1 MGKTMGSNKRKELGA
16 LAVSQIN
23 RRGINFVGGVTGL
36 GLNVTQ
42 TGSRSWILRYQVAGV
57 RKDMGLGGYPDVTLA
72 QAKELARAARIKLS
86 QGIDPIAECRAA
98 RRKMI
103 ADAAIA
109 ITFLEAAKRY
119 IAGQEATWRSDK
131 HAQQWRNTIE
141 VYASPKI
148 GELPVRDISLA
159 DILSVLEPIWHTKTE
174 TASRL
179 RGRIESVIDWSIAK
193 GYRIESNPARWKG
206 LLDKILPAP
215 GKIAKVDHHRAL
227 PYSELPAFMLKL
239 AEQQGM
245 GARALEFAVLTACR
259 SGEVRGATWDEFDL
273 QSAIWTIPAN
283 RMKAKKEHRIPL
295 SRRALQIVMDL
306 EKVAFCEFVFPSSH
320 QPKTGSAKGAPLSD
334 MTLAA
339 VLRRMDVPAVPH
351 GFRSTF
357 RDWCAEQTNYPN
369 EVAEMALAHAI
380 SNKVEAAYRRGDL
393 FEKRRQLMLDWD
405 QYASSRRSS

>member
-1 MGKTMGSNKRKELGA
+1 MGSNSRKELGA

-23 RRGINFVGGVTGL
+23 RRGFNHVGGVAGL

-42 TGSRSWILRYQVAGV
+42 SGSRSWVFRYQIAGI
-57 RKDMGLGGYPDVTLA
+57 RKDMGLGGYPDITLA

-86 QGIDPIAECRAA
+86 QGIDPIEENRAA

-103 ADAAIA
+103 ADLAAA
-109 ITFLEAAKRY
+109 LNFQEAAKRY
-119 IAGQEATWRSDK
+119 IDSQEPSWKNSK
-131 HAQQWRNTIE
+131 HVQQWRNTIDT
-141 VYASPKI
+141 YAVPKI
-148 GELPVRDISLA
+148 GAQPVGDVGLTDVLA
-159 DILSVLEPIWHTKTE
+159 VLEPIWRSKTE

-179 RGRIESVIDWSIAK
+179 RGRIESILDWAAAR
-193 GYRIESNPARWKG
+193 GYRTGSNPARWKG

-295 SRRALQIVMDL
+295 SPRALQIVTDL